1 MNDKP
6 LITDRDLILDI
17 HSKVST
23 LHNVVIGDRDNKNYG
38 LVDKVHRLEKAE
50 ANRGRMY
57 IFVSSIS
64 AGVSIAL
71 HKAFEF
77 FSK

>member
-6 LITDRDLILDI
+6 LITDRELILDI

-57 IFVSSIS
+57 IFISSIS
-64 AGVSIAL
+64 AGLSIAL
-71 HKAFEF
+71 HKAFEYF
-77 FSK
+77 K